1 MVQPVLLLSLAAV
14 VKLHWCLP
22 PVTTGVIGAE
32 ELLLGCLTCSLVRSR
47 VLAPVHQLG
56 TTGASGATRLA
67 GTSTATCSGARA
79 PVHPM
84 PTG

>member
-32 ELLLGCLTCSLVRSR
+32 ELLLGCLTCSLMHDMVH
-47 VLAPVHQLG
+47 APVQQFG
-56 TTGASGATRLA
+56 TTGASGAT
-67 GTSTATCSGARA
+67 
-79 PVHPM
+79 
-84 PTG
+84 